1 MTRKDYILK
10 CIVEYF
16 IKKAEPIGSS
26 TLIDEFNLDCS
37 SATVRNVMAELEKD
51 GLIEKTHTSSGRVP
65 SNKGY
70 SYYIKY
76 LRNKDVDETYKNQL
90 AKIFTEREKSID
102 DVIKESCAIL
112 SHMTNLASIV
122 LGPEATEEH
131 LVSVQAIP
139 LSDKSLT
146 CVFVTDKGYVENKTF
161 VLNDQTSLK
170 DIKECVAIL
179 NDRLVGASISELTSR
194 MEMIKPLISEYVKSN
209 DAIYRMIAETLL
221 RFQEERVSMFGQS
234 NLLNQPEFTQDADKL
249 KRLLEFFEHPS
260 KVNDVLKQKVKS
272 SNDDFEVYIG
282 DNNGYNDVSMITSN
296 IKVGDKQ
303 LGKIALVGPTRMDYE
318 KVLSAL
324 EYFVDQIEDLY
335 EKRKEELDEER

>member
-1 MTRKDYILK
+1 MERKDYILK

-16 IKKAEPIGSS
+16 IKKAEPVGSS
-26 TLIDEFNLDCS
+26 TLINEFDLDCS
-37 SATVRNVMAELEKD
+37 SATVRNVMAELERE

-70 SYYIKY
+70 NYYIKY
-76 LRNKDVDETYKNQL
+76 LRNKDVDESYKNQL

-102 DVIKESCAIL
+102 DVIKESCEIL

-179 NDRLVGASISELTSR
+179 NDRLVGASISELTTR
-194 MEMIKPLISEYVKSN
+194 MEMIKPLISEYVKAN
-209 DAIYRMIAETLL
+209 DSIYRMIAETLL
-221 RFQEERVSMFGQS
+221 RFQSERVSMFGQA
-234 NLLNQPEFTQDADKL
+234 NLLNQPEFNQDVDKL
-249 KRLLEFFEHPS
+249 KKLLDFFEHPS
-260 KVNDVLKQKVKS
+260 KVNDVLKGRTTS
-272 SNDDFEVYIG
+272 GTSDLEFYIG
-282 DNNGYNDVSMITSN
+282 NEDGYNDVSMITSN

-318 KVLSAL
+318 KVVSAL
-324 EYFVDQIEDLY
+324 EYFVDQVEELY
-335 EKRKEELDEER
+335 AKRKEELDEER